1 MTPQRATTP
10 RVTEIA
16 TTSVTS
22 LTASTALPLDRQPA
36 AVYLAGLAQSLRRTM
51 RDALNTI
58 ADTLQGGADAL
69 MLDSSALR
77 FQYTA
82 AIR

>member
-22 LTASTALPLDRQPA
+22 LTASTALPLDQQPA
-36 AVYLAGLAQSLRRTM
+36 AVYLAGLAQGLRRTL

-58 ADTLQGGADAL
+58 AECFRAGP
-69 MLDSSALR
+69 MR
-77 FQYTA
+77 
-82 AIR
+82 